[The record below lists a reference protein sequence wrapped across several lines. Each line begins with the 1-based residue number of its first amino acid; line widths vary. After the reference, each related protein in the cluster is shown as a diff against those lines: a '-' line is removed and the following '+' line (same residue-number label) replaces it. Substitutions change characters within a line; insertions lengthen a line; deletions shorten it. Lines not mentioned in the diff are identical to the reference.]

1 MPLNIVVIKLISFK
15 KKKKKKSGTNKL
27 MKIWLCLH
35 KVLQV
40 EFDFRLILI

>member
-1 MPLNIVVIKLISFK
+1 MPLNIVVIKLISFL
-15 KKKKKKSGTNKL
+15 KKKKSGTNKL

>member
-1 MPLNIVVIKLISFK
+1 MPLNIVVIKLISL

>member
-1 MPLNIVVIKLISFK
+1 MPLNIVVIKLISVL
-15 KKKKKKSGTNKL
+15 KKKKSGTNKL